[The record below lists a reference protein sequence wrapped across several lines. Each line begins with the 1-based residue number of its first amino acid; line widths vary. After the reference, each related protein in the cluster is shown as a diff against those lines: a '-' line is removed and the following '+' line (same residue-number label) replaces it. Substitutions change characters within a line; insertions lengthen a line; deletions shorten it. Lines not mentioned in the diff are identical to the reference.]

1 MFSRPIKFAAVA
13 VAAAG
18 LVSAA
23 SPLDSL
29 SATCKSTIQTVAVSS
44 DAQCLNLGPI
54 LTAAIGGGNI
64 DLPTVA
70 SSWLTGLCSAGAC
83 SNASL
88 TAVFN
93 NITSGC
99 ATDLKTIFDADVS
112 DAQFILPYILQFYPP
127 VRQIA
132 CLKDTST
139 NKLCVPET
147 LSNLET
153 ITGSLGNLSSTVSL
167 DDITSKLTPA
177 AIKPL
182 ICTDCIKAAWNIVAG
197 VFPGS
202 DLLSQYSA
210 PFGQVC
216 GASFTDGQ
224 NVSTV
229 SQTAAPGEFAAVK
242 SGAVGFTP
250 VMAGAV
256 LAAISSVFVTL
267 A

>member
-1 MFSRPIKFAAVA
+1 
-13 VAAAG
+13 
-18 LVSAA
+18 
-23 SPLDSL
+23 
-29 SATCKSTIQTVAVSS
+29 
-44 DAQCLNLGPI
+44 LGPI
-54 LTAAIGGGNI
+54 LTAVVGGGNI
-64 DLPTVA
+64 DVPAVA
-70 SSWLTGLCSAGAC
+70 NSWLTGLCSAGAC

-99 ATDLKTIFDADVS
+99 ATDLKTFFDADVS

-132 CLKDTST
+132 CLKDTSA
-139 NKLCVPET
+139 NKLCVPQT
-147 LSNLET
+147 LTSLET
-153 ITGSLGNLSSTVSL
+153 ITGPLGNLNSTVSL
-167 DDITSKLTPA
+167 NDLTGKLTPDD
-177 AIKPL
+177 IKPL
-182 ICTDCIKAAWNIVAG
+182 VCTSCVKSAYNIIAG

-229 SQTAAPGEFAAVK
+229 TQTAAPGEFATVK

-250 VMAGAV
+250 AMAGAV